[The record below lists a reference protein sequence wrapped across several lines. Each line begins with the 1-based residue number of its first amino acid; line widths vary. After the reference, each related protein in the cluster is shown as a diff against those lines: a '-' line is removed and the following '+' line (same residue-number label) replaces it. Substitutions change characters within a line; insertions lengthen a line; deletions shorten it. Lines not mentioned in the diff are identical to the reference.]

1 MPQDNMRYGETRR
14 VVTFNLDDP
23 EQRELY
29 RFSKGL
35 KFGPL
40 VKRYLKEEMLRRGGE
55 SSITVHVD

>member
-1 MPQDNMRYGETRR
+1 MTQDNTRYGETRR

-29 RFSKGL
+29 QFSKGL

-40 VKRYLKEEMLRRGGE
+40 VKRYLREEMRRRQGQ